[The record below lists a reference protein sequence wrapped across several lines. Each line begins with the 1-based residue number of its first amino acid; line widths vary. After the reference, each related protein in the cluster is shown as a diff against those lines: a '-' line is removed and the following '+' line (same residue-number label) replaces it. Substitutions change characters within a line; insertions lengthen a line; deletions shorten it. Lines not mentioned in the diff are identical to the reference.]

1 MKPIRFSIRKPVPF
15 THLVTDRM
23 RQVMNIFGLTL
34 FRLRRQAFSHTL
46 DIELDEGDI
55 CYITGR
61 SGAGK
66 SILLNAL
73 YAQAPEHDRLRL
85 DDIPLEADQSLID
98 SISEVGGSTFE
109 ILDILAAAGLSDV
122 MAMLSR
128 PQHLSTGEVFRY
140 RLARA
145 ILSGKQFIFADEFMA
160 SVDRLTAAIVSRRLR
175 DIARKTGRIFIFAG
189 VQSELIAD
197 LAPDII
203 VVKHPAGLTD
213 IIHRDPARQSKT
225 PTPAERL
232 AHVS

>member
-1 MKPIRFSIRKPVPF
+1 MKSIRFSICKHIPF
-15 THLVTDRM
+15 TYPITDRM

-34 FRLRRQAFSHTL
+34 FRLRKQTFSHTL
-46 DIELDEGDI
+46 DIELHEGDI

-61 SGAGK
+61 SGTGK
-66 SILLNAL
+66 SILLNAM
-73 YAQAPEHDRLRL
+73 YAQTPEHERIRL
-85 DDIPLEADQSLID
+85 DDIPIEADQSLID
-98 SISEVGGSTFE
+98 GISDVGGSTFE
-109 ILDILAAAGLSDV
+109 LLDVLAAAGLSDV
-122 MAMLSR
+122 LALLSR

-145 ILSGKQFIFADEFMA
+145 ILSGRQFIFADEFMA

-175 DIARKTGRIFIFAG
+175 DLARKTGRIFIFAG

-203 VVKHPAGLTD
+203 VVKYPAGLTD
-213 IIHRDPARQSKT
+213 IIRRDSAPQSKT
-225 PTPAERL
+225 TTPTERL

>member
-1 MKPIRFSIRKPVPF
+1 MKSIRFSICKHIPF
-15 THLVTDRM
+15 TYPITDRM

-34 FRLRRQAFSHTL
+34 FRLRKQTFSHTL
-46 DIELDEGDI
+46 DIELHEGDI

-61 SGAGK
+61 SGTGK
-66 SILLNAL
+66 SILLNAM
-73 YAQAPEHDRLRL
+73 YAQTPEHERIRL
-85 DDIPLEADQSLID
+85 DDIPIEADQSLID
-98 SISEVGGSTFE
+98 GISDVGGSTFE
-109 ILDILAAAGLSDV
+109 LLDVLAAAGLSDV
-122 MAMLSR
+122 LALLSR

-145 ILSGKQFIFADEFMA
+145 ILSGRQFIFADEFMA

-175 DIARKTGRIFIFAG
+175 DLARKTGRIFIFAG

-213 IIHRDPARQSKT
+213 IIHHDPARQSKT
-225 PTPAERL
+225 TTPTERL